1 MQRLFVDTS
10 AWFAFVN
17 RMDPDHTVVRAVLN
31 GFEGRLTTSNFV
43 FDETVSLCRYRLGFK
58 AAERVGNVLLDRDTV
73 DLMRISPEDEQ
84 NAWVL
89 FRDRADQ
96 QYSFTDCTSFVLMR
110 RLGILHALALDEDFR
125 IEGFD
130 VAP

>member
-1 MQRLFVDTS
+1 MERLFVDTS

-17 RMDPDHTVVRAVLN
+17 RMDPDHAVVRAVLN

-58 AAERVGNVLLDRDTV
+58 AAERVGSVLLDRDTV

-84 NAWVL
+84 NAWGL

-110 RLGILHALALDEDFR
+110 RLGIFRALALDEDFR